1 MRDDLKTAWR
11 SLTSGG
17 TITIAALA
25 VLTLGIGVSTA
36 IFSVVDAVVLRGLP
50 FDEHDRLVAV
60 GARLAPVDPRDPDA
74 LLPVAPQN
82 YLDWAAQQRTFAP
95 MAAVASG
102 WLTLQEPGGE
112 PESLVPQRVTANF
125 FDVLRVRPAIG
136 RAFSADHEVEG
147 RQRVVVLANGL
158 WRRRFGAD
166 PGIIGR
172 AIRLQDLE
180 GDVGA
185 YEVVGVMP
193 AGFTYPVGAAR
204 STDVWIPYV
213 VPANQRVRAASR
225 TNSLQVIARLAPG
238 VSLWQAQQQMTAIAG
253 GLERANPQWNK
264 DDRIGVRPLVD
275 HVVGSKMRSWLMMLL
290 GAVGVLLLIAC
301 ANAANLLLARF
312 TSRAREVS
320 IRAALGAN
328 RGRLVREFILESLLL
343 FGIAGACGVIVGW
356 WTLGALKSALPPGVP
371 RVAKIAL
378 DLRVLAAAAAA
389 ACATGLLF
397 GAAPALQSS
406 KTDLVEALRD
416 GGNVTAGRGRRRL
429 RSALVIGEVALAVVL
444 LVGAALFIGSFV
456 SLVRIEPGFNPDH
469 VLTAQLTPRVERL
482 PGGKLADRSAA
493 LIEAADRIR
502 QVPGVS
508 AAAFV
513 DGGLPFG
520 GATSMTSVFT
530 AGGVEM
536 LNVRS
541 VTPDYLRALRI
552 PLRAGRFFTPK
563 DDANAAEVVVLNAS
577 AARHFF
583 PGLDPLGRVI
593 GVAGDRTVVGV
604 VDDIHQRSLEMEPWK
619 EAYVPMAQR
628 SVTGVE
634 MAIRTEGDPLSLLP
648 AIKAAAL
655 SVFPDVPLRNIA
667 PMRELLN
674 RQMAQR
680 KLNMLLLGLFGLLG
694 LVIAAVG
701 VYAVIA
707 QTVAQRTREIG
718 IRMALG
724 ATRAGVVSMVLR
736 EACLLIGCG
745 LAAGAASA
753 WCLRGVANSFLFG
766 VRATDPRAFAAGIA
780 VLAASALLASLLPAR
795 RASRVDPVV
804 TLKT

>member
-290 GAVGVLLLIAC
+290 GAVGVVLLIAC
-301 ANAANLLLARF
+301 ANVANLLLARF

-406 KTDLVEALRD
+406 KPDLVEALRN

>member
-290 GAVGVLLLIAC
+290 GAVGVVLLIAC

-378 DLRVLAAAAAA
+378 DLRVLAAAATA

-406 KTDLVEALRD
+406 KPDLVEALRN

-493 LIEAADRIR
+493 LIEAANRIR